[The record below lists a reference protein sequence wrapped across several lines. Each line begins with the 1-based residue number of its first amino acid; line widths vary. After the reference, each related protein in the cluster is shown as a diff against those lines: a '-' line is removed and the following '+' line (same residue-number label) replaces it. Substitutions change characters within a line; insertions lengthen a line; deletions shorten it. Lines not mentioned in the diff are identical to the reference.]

1 MILKEFYDN
10 PRPEAYQD
18 LSQDQSTMKPTDLR
32 KTRLT
37 LAQISQLRKMNDQR
51 TVEKAEHLQKV
62 KIMYGAPPAAEGAAP
77 PA

>member
-1 MILKEFYDN
+1 MLLTEMFSDQN
-10 PRPEAYQD
+10 SEYQD
-18 LSQDQSTMKPTDLR
+18 LTKDNSQKKITDLR

-51 TVEKAEHLQKV
+51 NLEKQEDLARVRKQ
-62 KIMYGAPPAAEGAAP
+62 YGAPAAP